1 MFVVGIARLAGALQ
15 DELTALAAD
24 LGMTAYDARMLLAPG
39 IPALVLVTPDKSKAL
54 GLLGSLRARGHEAL
68 AFDTQAV
75 VSSQAMVSPRQ
86 LAVRTDRFEAS
97 LPEPVQLVFSD
108 ILALIRGTHETRV
121 DATVAT
127 TKRKFSAGRAA
138 LSGGLVMTKKETN
151 TSSSHVYDKQDVLY
165 IYLRSG
171 GRPWLLRERGTRYDG
186 LGDRMAPTERAN
198 FLTVV
203 DILRQ
208 GATQAVYRQG
218 APQAVYDESLI
229 GRKIPER
236 LTQIA
241 VQGMGSGS
249 TRVESSTD
257 AAMDLLCHF
266 VAMWYAKQKA

>member
-39 IPALVLVTPDKSKAL
+39 IPALVLVTPDKSRAL
-54 GLLGSLRARGHEAL
+54 GLLGSLRARGHDAL

-75 VSSQAMVSPRQ
+75 VSSQTMISPRQ
-86 LAVRTDRFEAS
+86 LAVRTDRFEVS
-97 LPEPVQLVFSD
+97 LPEPAQLVFSD
-108 ILALIRGTHETRV
+108 ILALLRGTHETRV

-138 LSGGLVMTKKETN
+138 LTGGLVMTKKETLS
-151 TSSSHVYDKQDVLY
+151 SSSHVYDKQEVLY

-171 GRPWLLRERGTRYDG
+171 NRPWLLRESGTRYDG

-208 GATQAVYRQG
+208 GA
-218 APQAVYDESLI
+218 PQAVYDESLI

-241 VQGMGSGS
+241 FQGMGSGS
-249 TRVESSTD
+249 TRVESTTD

-266 VAMWYAKQKA
+266 VAMWHAKQQA